1 MASFEVN
8 RQSRQQDK
16 LSPQNLEREENR
28 VNHRRRSVYL
38 KKKLQEP

>member
-16 LSPQNLEREENR
+16 LSPQNLERENR